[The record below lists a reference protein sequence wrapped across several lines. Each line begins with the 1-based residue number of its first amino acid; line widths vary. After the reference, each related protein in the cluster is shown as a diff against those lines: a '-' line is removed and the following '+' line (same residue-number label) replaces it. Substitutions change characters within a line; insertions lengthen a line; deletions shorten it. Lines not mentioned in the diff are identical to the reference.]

1 MPLYCFSNPK
11 TGDVIDVFFHMNDD
25 KVYIDEEGLEWKREY
40 SSPELNANGSIDPW
54 DSKSF
59 VNKTSKG
66 GTVGDLLDRS
76 ADLSKERASQNGGVD
91 PVKEKYYKNYSK
103 NRNGA
108 IHEDKKPKNF
118 ENKHVKI
125 EL

>member
-1 MPLYCFSNPK
+1 MPIYSFSHPE
-11 TGDVIDVFFHMNDD
+11 TGEIKDLFFNMNDD
-25 KVYIDEEGLEWKREY
+25 KSYTDDNGVEWIREY
-40 SSPELNANGSIDPW
+40 CSPELNANGSIDPW

-59 VNKTSKG
+59 VSKTSKG

-76 ADLSKERASQNGGVD
+76 SDLSKERASQNGGVD

-108 IHEDKKPKNF
+108 IHEDKKPKKF